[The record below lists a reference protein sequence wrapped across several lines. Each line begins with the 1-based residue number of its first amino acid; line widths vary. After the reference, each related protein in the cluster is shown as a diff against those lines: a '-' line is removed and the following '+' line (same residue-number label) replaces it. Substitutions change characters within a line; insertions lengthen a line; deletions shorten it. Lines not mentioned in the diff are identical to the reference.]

1 MLVSYLRNFAQ
12 PLIHPPPDRKTPS
25 RVYLWTKSILMNVK
39 HLICS
44 EKHIKVDKFLLP
56 MASLEMGLTKMNA
69 DSYSEAKCWLKKA
82 KDEYSGYLFET
93 MIHFRAHS
101 ALQRSKSLLKAE
113 KSETK

>member
-1 MLVSYLRNFAQ
+1 MFLNSIQFNRLFAS
-12 PLIHPPPDRKTPS
+12 LD
-25 RVYLWTKSILMNVK
+25 
-39 HLICS
+39 CS

-69 DSYSEAKCWLKKA
+69 ESYTEAKNWLKKA

-101 ALQRSKSLLKAE
+101 ALQRTKSILETE
-113 KSETK
+113 KTENK